1 VGNTNILERLEN
13 SMLKLCGHVV
23 RMEDNRWPKRIMTCS
38 PEGRRRRGRP
48 EVKWEKEVERVVKQS
63 NLTSDEAVN
72 RKLWRLTT
80 SNQWTN
86 GKLIGMK
93 Q

>member
-1 VGNTNILERLEN
+1 
-13 SMLKLCGHVV
+13 MLKWSGNVV
-23 RMEDNRWPKRIMTCS
+23 HWLDNRRPKRIMTWS